1 MAGSRSSPRSHRYSA
16 SSGIL
21 ARQGSVETPTLS
33 PHNSAVKDS
42 PNSFRLTREEES
54 ELLRQAVEA
63 RRLKALEAEIMVRK
77 PSSPVLLSVKA
88 KAAGYGDDWEAYQ
101 EAIDLGQRARETLVT
116 RNMGLVHYC
125 INDIIG
131 KGKGRLNSLSRE
143 DLIQE
148 GAIGLARAVDKWNPA
163 IGGKFSTYAVY
174 WVRAAML
181 RCVAERD
188 DLLRVPEHVSVAVR
202 KMTAAARRLGMD
214 IDGENLL
221 SSVYSTDASWKEAHA
236 AKALAEEAGLTDGQL
251 VQAMKAR
258 DRRTGG
264 GYIAFEDW
272 MQKGRDLSADVVT
285 MTEHVATNPL
295 DLEHLVNTLSKYLRP
310 KEMEALCWRY
320 GLFPEGYQRK
330 QPPQKQQ
337 RSKTDYLA
345 KVEAELF
352 CSEQDPQQQLVVGG
366 KWGEA
371 MSFTEV
377 GKHMQVSAE
386 YGRKLC
392 HAALEKLRRAAEEG
406 RLEPALLMSC

>member
-1 MAGSRSSPRSHRYSA
+1 
-16 SSGIL
+16 
-21 ARQGSVETPTLS
+21 
-33 PHNSAVKDS
+33 
-42 PNSFRLTREEES
+42 
-54 ELLRQAVEA
+54 
-63 RRLKALEAEIMVRK
+63 
-77 PSSPVLLSVKA
+77 
-88 KAAGYGDDWEAYQ
+88 
-101 EAIDLGQRARETLVT
+101 
-116 RNMGLVHYC
+116 
-125 INDIIG
+125 
-131 KGKGRLNSLSRE
+131 
-143 DLIQE
+143 
-148 GAIGLARAVDKWNPA
+148 
-163 IGGKFSTYAVY
+163 
-174 WVRAAML
+174 
-181 RCVAERD
+181 
-188 DLLRVPEHVSVAVR
+188 
-202 KMTAAARRLGMD
+202 
-214 IDGENLL
+214 
-221 SSVYSTDASWKEAHA
+221 
-236 AKALAEEAGLTDGQL
+236 
-251 VQAMKAR
+251 
-258 DRRTGG
+258 
-264 GYIAFEDW
+264 